1 MSRREGERMGPGGPA
16 LPFPV
21 QHKRT
26 YADTMI
32 CPGPSGRVREQRKRV
47 KGGKNYVDAEYLW

>member
-1 MSRREGERMGPGGPA
+1 MGPGGPA

-32 CPGPSGRVREQRKRV
+32 RPGPSGRVREQRKRV